1 MERRARFRTG
11 VFIALIVLIMA
22 IFTFRLY
29 ALQTS
34 LTEEEIRTSNSLT
47 IQTTVDASRGQILD
61 RNGTVLVGNRAS
73 YNLIMIGYVFFNGPS
88 PNESLMELLELCD
101 ELGIEVESNFPVSE
115 TRP

>member
-11 VFIALIVLIMA
+11 IFIALIVLIMA

-61 RNGTVLVGNRAS
+61 RNGKTDGEAELKQ
-73 YNLIMIGYVFFNGPS
+73 F
-88 PNESLMELLELCD
+88 LMELAQ
-101 ELGIEVESNFPVSE
+101 GV
-115 TRP
+115 RR

>member
-11 VFIALIVLIMA
+11 IFVAVILVIMA
-22 IFTFRLY
+22 LFTFRLY

-47 IQTTVDASRGQILD
+47 IWTTVDAARGKILD
-61 RNGTVLVGNRAS
+61 RNGTVMVGNRAS

-88 PNESLMELLELCD
+88 PNESLLELLAQRF
-101 ELGIEVESNFPVSE
+101 GG
-115 TRP
+115 